1 MIRELKCVEEQ
12 SKNMLRMKIQNVDKY
27 KVNNKRRRRYFKKER
42 KKVRKEKLMT
52 TDGENKSSRMKR
64 PLGAMRSGL
73 TRNFL

>member
-1 MIRELKCVEEQ
+1 MKNIKSTIRDDDDHI
-12 SKNMLRMKIQNVDKY
+12 LR
-27 KVNNKRRRRYFKKER
+27 RKE